1 MAELIILL
9 SLVCLVF
16 LFAKKGKKRKR
27 RFNEWDQG
35 VAAKRSN
42 NVHAFDTKVIDRHP
56 KLVEVPIPQTKVIES
71 NKPSAVPHRKNTYL
85 ATKTE
90 RKFYKVLQELLPD
103 EYVIHSQV
111 SLMALVQPTNFKD
124 NSRTWAKRMDYV
136 ITDRDTKVL
145 AVIELDDSSHRQK
158 KRQERDIYV
167 NNALN
172 GHHPLLR
179 FEARSSYD
187 KTHIAA
193 VLERDTIIKC
203 RELESVLQYS

>member
-1 MAELIILL
+1 MPELLILI
-9 SLVCLVF
+9 SLACIVY
-16 LFAKKGKKRKR
+16 LFTKKGKKPKR
-27 RFNEWDQG
+27 RLNEWEQG
-35 VAAKRSN
+35 AVVRRPNCVHSFEPKVAEKS
-42 NVHAFDTKVIDRHP
+42 P
-56 KLVEVPIPQTKVIES
+56 KEVPLPNTS
-71 NKPSAVPHRKNTYL
+71 HRTNSVPHKKSTYL

-90 RKFYKVLQELLPD
+90 RRFYKVLQDLLPD

-187 KTHIAA
+187 KTHIAT

>member
-1 MAELIILL
+1 MPELLILM
-9 SLVCLVF
+9 SLVCIVY
-16 LFAKKGKKRKR
+16 LFTKKGKKPKR
-27 RFNEWDQG
+27 RLNEWEQRAT
-35 VAAKRSN
+35 VRRPNSI
-42 NVHAFDTKVIDRHP
+42 HSFEP
-56 KLVEVPIPQTKVIES
+56 KAVDNSPKIIEVPLPNTG
-71 NKPSAVPHRKNTYL
+71 NKTNFVPHKKSTYL

-90 RKFYKVLQELLPD
+90 RKFYKVLQELIPD

-172 GHHPLLR
+172 EHHPLLR

-187 KTHIAA
+187 KTHIAT
-193 VLERDTIIKC
+193 VLERNTIIKC
-203 RELESVLQYS
+203 KELDSVLQCS

>member
-16 LFAKKGKKRKR
+16 LFTKKGKKHKR
-27 RFNEWDQG
+27 RLNEWDQG
-35 VAAKRSN
+35 AAAKRSN

-71 NKPSAVPHRKNTYL
+71 NKPSSVPHRKNTYL

-111 SLMALVQPTNFKD
+111 
-124 NSRTWAKRMDYV
+124 
-136 ITDRDTKVL
+136 
-145 AVIELDDSSHRQK
+145 
-158 KRQERDIYV
+158 
-167 NNALN
+167 
-172 GHHPLLR
+172 
-179 FEARSSYD
+179 
-187 KTHIAA
+187 
-193 VLERDTIIKC
+193 
-203 RELESVLQYS
+203 

>member
-16 LFAKKGKKRKR
+16 LFTKKGKKRKR
-27 RFNEWDQG
+27 RLNEWDQG

-42 NVHAFDTKVIDRHP
+42 NVHAFDPKVIDRHP
-56 KLVEVPIPQTKVIES
+56 KLVEVPITQTKVIES
-71 NKPSAVPHRKNTYL
+71 NKPSSVPHRKNTYL

-124 NSRTWAKRMDYV
+124 NSRTWAKRMDY
-136 ITDRDTKVL
+136 
-145 AVIELDDSSHRQK
+145 
-158 KRQERDIYV
+158 
-167 NNALN
+167 
-172 GHHPLLR
+172 
-179 FEARSSYD
+179 
-187 KTHIAA
+187 
-193 VLERDTIIKC
+193 
-203 RELESVLQYS
+203 